1 MELLE
6 ARLTEF
12 ERNRKSR
19 MFSPKQREQVYEKAN
34 YFLSKVSEHFDLS
47 PERLLNRENKKRKI
61 IFPKQLCE
69 HQISKEN
76 KKIFGREYWN
86 LTAFLFMNLSHAT
99 VIHSYKL
106 IEFWKNLNSYEG
118 KAIRGFFSSLEEGY
132 VKPVKILKEE
142 QFNKKEEQFN
152 KTADFV
158 CRTLADYFELE
169 PEDLKKKTQ
178 KRKSVFPRQIA
189 QYQIAEENKEIF
201 KKESWSLIARLFDMT
216 DAGVMHS
223 YYKIGAWKNL
233 PTSEGWEIR
242 KALSLFKN

>member
-34 YFLSKVSEHFDLS
+34 YFLSKVSEYFDLS

-76 KKIFGREYWN
+76 KKIFGREYWS
-86 LTAFLFMNLSHAT
+86 LTAFLFSDLSHAT
-99 VIHSYKL
+99 VKHSYEN

-132 VKPVKILKEE
+132 VKPVKITREE
-142 QFNKKEEQFN
+142 QFNKFN
-152 KTADFV
+152 KISDFV

-169 PEDLKKKTQ
+169 PGDL
-178 KRKSVFPRQIA
+178 
-189 QYQIAEENKEIF
+189 
-201 KKESWSLIARLFDMT
+201 
-216 DAGVMHS
+216 
-223 YYKIGAWKNL
+223 
-233 PTSEGWEIR
+233 
-242 KALSLFKN
+242 